1 MQSYNLIN
9 GNFININDSQFI
21 ESITISNGKIESIN
35 VLNPKYPSKDLLGL
49 TVIPGFID
57 AHFHLKNFGK
67 RLEMLNLKQIDSVDQ
82 IQQMIQNKI
91 KELKS
96 NDWIIGF
103 GWDQNLWHNKQYPTN
118 NLLNDIAPNNPIYL
132 TRIDGHSAWVN
143 QAAIFQTGTTIDNIN
158 NVDGGQ
164 VINDCIMIDNAMNF
178 FKNCLP
184 KDTKSQVKSWIK
196 KAVKEASKYS
206 SVLPSSCLMCI

>member
-1 MQSYNLIN
+1 MKSYNLID
-9 GNFININDSQFI
+9 GNIITLNVQAPTAK
-21 ESITISNGKIESIN
+21 SITINDGKIESIN
-35 VLNPKYPSKDLLGL
+35 KPNNLYKSINLDGA

-67 RLEMLNLKQIDSVDQ
+67 RLEMLNLKQIDSIDQ

-132 TRIDGHSAWVN
+132 TRID
-143 QAAIFQTGTTIDNIN
+143 
-158 NVDGGQ
+158 
-164 VINDCIMIDNAMNF
+164 
-178 FKNCLP
+178 
-184 KDTKSQVKSWIK
+184 
-196 KAVKEASKYS
+196 
-206 SVLPSSCLMCI
+206 